1 MDGLSTMAL
10 PAEKLSRRL
19 EDYLEAV
26 LMLSREGGVARVSD
40 IAERTEV
47 SKPTVTAA
55 VKSLSQAGLVNHGR
69 YQFVT
74 LTKAGEEA
82 ARQIRG
88 RHEALVEFMVD
99 VLDLDLERAEANACR
114 MEHVVDD
121 VVLDRLS
128 LLAEVVGQYSFEK
141 AEWLERF
148 SAYRKQRGQRGA
160 RREQGDEP

>member
-1 MDGLSTMAL
+1 MDGPGAMAM

-26 LMLSREGGVARVSD
+26 LMLSREDGVARVSD

-47 SKPTVTAA
+47 SKPTVTSAL
-55 VKSLSQAGLVNHGR
+55 KSLSQAGLVNHGR
-69 YQFVT
+69 YQVVT

-82 ARQIRG
+82 ATRIRR
-88 RHEALVEFMVD
+88 RHEALVKFMVE
-99 VLDLDLERAEANACR
+99 VLDLDLERAEGNACR

-128 LLAEVVGQYSFEK
+128 LLAEVIGQYSFEK

-148 SAYRKQRGQRGA
+148 SAYRKQRGQRG
-160 RREQGDEP
+160 QGRLGA

>member
-1 MDGLSTMAL
+1 MAL

-26 LMLSREGGVARVSD
+26 LMLSEQDGVARVSD

-47 SKPTVTAA
+47 SKSTVTAA
-55 VKSLSQAGLVNHGR
+55 LKSLSQAGFVNHDP

-74 LTKAGEEA
+74 LTKRGQVA
-82 ARQIRG
+82 ARRIRG
-88 RHEALVEFMVD
+88 RHEALVQFMVD
-99 VLDLDLERAEANACR
+99 VLDLDIERAEANACR

-121 VVLDRLS
+121 EVLNRLD
-128 LLAEVVGQYSFEK
+128 LLAEVIQQYSFEK

-148 SAYRKQRGQRGA
+148 SAYRKQHRPRGPGQEQRN
-160 RREQGDEP
+160 ES

>member
-1 MDGLSTMAL
+1 MAL

-26 LMLSREGGVARVSD
+26 LMLSEQDGVARVSN

-47 SKPTVTAA
+47 SKSTVTAA
-55 VKSLSQAGLVNHGR
+55 LKSLSQAGFVNHDR

-74 LTKAGEEA
+74 LTKRGEA
-82 ARQIRG
+82 AARRIRG
-88 RHEALVEFMVD
+88 RHEALVQFMVD
-99 VLDLDLERAEANACR
+99 VLDLDIERAEANACR

-121 VVLDRLS
+121 EVLNRLS
-128 LLAEVVGQYSFEK
+128 LLAEVIQQYSFEK

-148 SAYRKQRGQRGA
+148 SAYHKQHRPRAPGQ
-160 RREQGDEP
+160 EQRDES